1 MFRKCLTVT
10 ILAAVISL
18 AAACTPTPD
27 TYTIATL
34 NGKAITLKDVQK
46 SPNFKNIV
54 DELIMKQVIEDE
66 AAKKGIKITDEKI
79 TEEFDKM
86 RKGFPTEEE
95 WKNVLD
101 AQGMTEKDVKD
112 QVRSR
117 LIFFE
122 LLKANEKVTDEE
134 AKAEFDANPDYY
146 RNMYAQEKNL
156 TVDEAANLKFEDMK
170 EYLVDQ
176 MKLNKAYPNAQKMIE
191 DLKAKANIVYTFMTP
206 EERDKLKKREAE
218 QKAKR
223 DEAEK
228 KAQPVTP
235 PAENGSGDQAAKGD
249 DKAPKGEGDA
259 AKGNDKPKT
268 EAEKPKP
275 EEKKD
280 DGGKAGK

>member
-10 ILAAVISL
+10 ILTAVISL

-66 AAKKGIKITDEKI
+66 AAKQGIKITDAKLA
-79 TEEFDKM
+79 EEFDKM
-86 RKGFPTEEE
+86 RKGFGSEEE

-122 LLKANEKVTDEE
+122 LLKSSEKVTDEE

-176 MKLNKAYPNAQKMIE
+176 MKLNHAYPKAQTMIE

-206 EERDKLKKREAE
+206 EERDKLKKRDADA
-218 QKAKR
+218 KKKR

-228 KAQPVTP
+228 GAMPVTP
-235 PAENGSGDQAAKGD
+235 PAENGSGDEAADGDKSAGGEGDEAKGD
-249 DKAPKGEGDA
+249 
-259 AKGNDKPKT
+259 DKPKT
-268 EAEKPKP
+268 EAETPKP

-280 DGGKAGK
+280 DGGKTGE